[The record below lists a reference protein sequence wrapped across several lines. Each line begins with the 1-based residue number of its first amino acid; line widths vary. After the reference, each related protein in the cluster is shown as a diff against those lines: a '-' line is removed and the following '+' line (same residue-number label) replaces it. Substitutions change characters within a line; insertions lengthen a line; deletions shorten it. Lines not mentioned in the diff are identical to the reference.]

1 MCNGL
6 KSILCGVAVGVSFS
20 VVALVNPTPAAAQS
34 TDGQELQ
41 RGIAAGPVLITPR
54 LRLGVGYDTNVNLNA
69 GSEVSANSPEL
80 IIAPSIG
87 LAMRESGVVRFDA
100 GAGIT
105 WRQYVAGQQGSNDAS
120 GMDANAHLNLQVN
133 HSGAVSFVLKD
144 NIRQSN
150 DAVYQP
156 DLNDDPYEIN
166 FTDYGL
172 DLGSGRVLTNNATL
186 GMNFHPGGDSD
197 DSIGFIGSLTAKHQ
211 YNHYQERPSQDRQRI
226 GGELVLGW
234 RFLPRSVVFADV
246 RASRVLYRS
255 GTVEPVTRDREF
267 PNANSPTAALRNND
281 STPIYAGVGLR
292 TLILPRL
299 GIMTRLGYSTGLYED
314 GLSPKRFAFQLQADA
329 QLTHTQSLRGGYA
342 TNFADSTFA
351 NYLVYHR
358 FHVSYALSIQPIR
371 FTISAFAQIN
381 QYADTDDALVDS
393 SGQLLEQYNTN
404 SRRDIPVGASTEL
417 SVDLGQHVL
426 LGLNYS
432 LLANISNF
440 DAEPARDWLNDQK
453 LSGSPEFLRH
463 RVYLFVA
470 LAL

>member
-6 KSILCGVAVGVSFS
+6 NSILWGAVVGVSVSFAS
-20 VVALVNPTPAAAQS
+20 LVNPTPAAAQA
-34 TDGQELQ
+34 TEGQELQ
-41 RGIAAGPVLITPR
+41 RGIAAGPLLITPR

-69 GSEVSANSPEL
+69 GSEYSATSPEL
-80 IIAPSIG
+80 VIAPSIG
-87 LAMRESGVVRFDA
+87 LSMRESGMVRFDA

-105 WRQYVAGQQGSNDAS
+105 WRQYVGGEQGSTDAS
-120 GMDANAHLNLQVN
+120 GLDANAHLDLQVN

-144 NIRQSN
+144 RVRQSN

-172 DLGSGRVLTNNATL
+172 DLGSGRVLTNNASM
-186 GMNFHPGGDSD
+186 GINFHPGGDTD

-211 YNHYQERPSQDRQRI
+211 YNHYQERPSQDRQRV
-226 GGELVLGW
+226 GGELRLGW

-246 RASRVLYRS
+246 SASRVLYR
-255 GTVEPVTRDREF
+255 TDEIEPITRDR
-267 PNANSPTAALRNND
+267 PYSNADSVDTALRNNE
-281 STPIYAGVGLR
+281 STPVYAGVGLR
-292 TLILPRL
+292 SLILPRL
-299 GIMTRLGYSTGLYED
+299 GLMTRIGYSTAFYDD
-314 GLSPKRFAFQLQADA
+314 GASPKRFAFQLQADA
-329 QLTHTQSLRGGYA
+329 ELTSTQSLRGGYA

-358 FHVSYALSIQPIR
+358 FHLSYMLSIQPIR

-381 QYADTDDALVDS
+381 QYAETDDTLIDGTGA
-393 SGQLLEQYNTN
+393 LLEQYNTT
-404 SRRDIPVGASTEL
+404 SRRDIPIGASTEV

-432 LLANISNF
+432 ILANISNF
-440 DAEPARDWLNDQK
+440 DAEPARDWLNQQK